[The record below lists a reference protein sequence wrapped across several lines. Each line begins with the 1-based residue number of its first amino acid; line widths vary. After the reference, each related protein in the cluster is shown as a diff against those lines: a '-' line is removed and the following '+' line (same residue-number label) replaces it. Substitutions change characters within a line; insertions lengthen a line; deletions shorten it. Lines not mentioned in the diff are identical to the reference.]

1 MTSVPGSS
9 APGLSKGDR
18 KLAVLLAMAMFVLVV
33 DTSVMNVSIAAV
45 VHDLHTTVSGVQS
58 SIALEALVS
67 AAFILIGSKVA
78 DIVGRKR
85 AFVVGLL
92 AYAVGA
98 ISITLARSLL
108 SVIIFWAVI
117 GGIGA
122 SLLLPSMQSLIHG
135 NFTGAAQKKVY
146 A

>member
-58 SIALEALVS
+58 AIALEALVS

-78 DIVGRKR
+78 DLIGRKR
-85 AFVVGLL
+85 AYVLGLL
-92 AYAVGA
+92 GYGIGA
-98 ISITLARSLL
+98 LAMAL
-108 SVIIFWAVI
+108 SQGLIAIIVFWAIV

-122 SLLLPSMQSLIHG
+122 SLLLPSMQALVHG
-135 NFTGAAQKKVY
+135 N
-146 A
+146 